1 MNVKDFLS
9 KAMQLDSERK
19 VQEAYDAYLET
30 LIAIFTMLAQKGK
43 LLLMNRTVLIKFKS
57 FE

>member
-30 LIAIFTMLAQKGK
+30 LIAIFTVLAQKGK